1 MTVKSATIA
10 FGFAALLGLA
20 AVLGVVVGPALAQM
34 DAGGHDGQAMPGMT
48 HGAAS
53 FDDDPAVRAYREA
66 MDKMHG
72 DMAAIEY
79 SGNADVDFA
88 RGMIP
93 HHQGAIDMARVV
105 LEHGKDPEI
114 RKLAE
119 DIVAAQER
127 EIAQLRA
134 WLSRNAGK

>member
-10 FGFAALLGLA
+10 LGFAAVLGLA
-20 AVLGVVVGPALAQM
+20 AVLGVVGPALVQM
-34 DAGGHDGQAMPGMT
+34 DAGGSHDGQAMPGMT
-48 HGAAS
+48 HGAGEH
-53 FDDDPAVRAYREA
+53 DDDPVAEAYRQA
-66 MDKMHG
+66 MDRMHE
-72 DMAAIEY
+72 DMAATAY

-119 DIVAAQER
+119 DVVAAQER